1 MSSQHVVPPGERSV
15 ETGSGA
21 GVPGAATLSGP
32 DGREVVLLSDPRVGR
47 IPVVE
52 CGEPLVELD
61 ERFGAARAPVRSG
74 LARRLGSAQ
83 DALLAEGLRLEVV
96 EGHRHPAEQQR
107 IIDRY
112 SGEVLAE
119 HPGVDARE
127 LEVLTSRFVAPIA
140 VAPHVAGAA
149 VDLTLSDAD
158 GPLDMGTEIDATP
171 EMSGGRC
178 YFDAPDIAPEARA
191 LRGVLA
197 RALGSAGLVNYP
209 TEWWHWSYG
218 DRYWALLTD
227 SATAIYGPTSP
238 R

>member
-1 MSSQHVVPPGERSV
+1 MTSQHVVPPGERSA
-15 ETGSGA
+15 E
-21 GVPGAATLSGP
+21 AAERLATASGP
-32 DGREVVLLSDPRVGR
+32 GEREIVLLSDSRVGV

-52 CGEPLVELD
+52 SGEPLVELD
-61 ERFGAARAPVRSG
+61 ETFGAARAPVRAG
-74 LARRLGSAQ
+74 LAQRLRRAQ
-83 DALLAEGLRLEVV
+83 DDLLAEGLRLEVV

-119 HPGVDARE
+119 HPGVDLRE

-149 VDLTLSDAD
+149 VDLTLADAA
-158 GPLDMGTEIDATP
+158 GPLDMGTAIDATP

-178 YFDAPDIAPEARA
+178 YFAAPDITPEARA

-218 DRYWALLTD
+218 DRYWALVTG
-227 SATAIYGPTSP
+227 APAAVYGPTGP
-238 R
+238 Q